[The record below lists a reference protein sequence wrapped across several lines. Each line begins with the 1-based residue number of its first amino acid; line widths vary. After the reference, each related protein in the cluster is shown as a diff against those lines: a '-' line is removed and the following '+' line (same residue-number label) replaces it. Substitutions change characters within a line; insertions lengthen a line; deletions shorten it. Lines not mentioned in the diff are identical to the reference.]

1 MTARVQLV
9 ELRPGDVVQD
19 LITAG
24 TVAQVTGPTRAGTVR
39 VDYEFGGAFIGP
51 STYVVATTREVDL

>member
-24 TVAQVTGPTRAGTVR
+24 TVAEVTGPNRAGTVR
-39 VDYEFGGAFIGP
+39 VDYEFGGVFVGP
-51 STYVVATTREVDL
+51 STYTVTTTREADL

>member
-1 MTARVQLV
+1 MTARVQLG

-24 TVAQVTGPTRAGTVR
+24 TVAEVTGPTRAGTVR
-39 VDYEFGGAFIGP
+39 VDYEMGGAFIGP
-51 STYVVATTREVDL
+51 STYTVTTTREAEL